1 MKKINVVLVGQPNVG
16 KSLLI
21 NALCKANMK
30 VGNFPGVTVEKA
42 VAKAYYKDYEIKFI
56 DLPGTYA
63 LDGYSEEEKIT
74 KNYIENENYDIIVNV
89 LDSTNLERNLALSMQ
104 LLDINKKM
112 ILALNMQDEAHN
124 EGAWINDKALE
135 ELLKIPCISVS
146 AKTKQN
152 LNSLL
157 ELIIQNHEKQFIA
170 PQRIYSDVI
179 ENELD
184 KITEFL
190 NNKKLNHHDLSNR
203 QFAFDLL
210 LGKQQSEFDELNSL
224 INSARNRLFMEYDTQ
239 DLNMIF
245 RENLMAFAKA
255 VAMKVLS
262 QSKKKNKNLTKN
274 IDAILTNKYL
284 GIPIFLF
291 FMWALFQ
298 LTFTLGQ
305 IPMDYIESGFAAF
318 GNLCKEYI
326 SNELLASILADGII
340 GGVGAVVLFLPNI
353 IILFFGIALLETTGY
368 MSRVA
373 FLLDGILHK
382 FGLHGKSFIPLITGF
397 GCSVPAFMATRTL
410 KNKRD
415 RLLTLFVINFM
426 SCGARLPV
434 YVLFI
439 GAFFP
444 SEKAGNYLFGIYI
457 LGAILG
463 LCAAKLL
470 RMTAFRGFDEPFV
483 MEMPK
488 YRMPNWHLVW
498 FMVYNKAKMYLKKAG
513 TFILLASLLIWF
525 ASNFPQNN
533 VADVNLSE
541 LEKQE
546 LAIEN
551 SYLGQFGKAI
561 EPVFAPLELDWKLS
575 VSLVSGLAA
584 KEVMISTMGVL
595 YSLGSE
601 VDEENLALRETIAK
615 TIPFPTAVAYILFVM
630 IYNPCFAATIVFSKE
645 SGKAKYT
652 LYLFIFTCTVAYIVA
667 FVGLNITKF
676 VLN

>member
-1 MKKINVVLVGQPNVG
+1 MKKITIALAGQPNVG

-30 VGNFPGVTVEKA
+30 VGNFSGVTIEKA
-42 VAKAYYKDYEIKFI
+42 MAKTRYKNYEFEII
-56 DLPGTYA
+56 DLPGTYS

-74 KNYIENENYDIIVNV
+74 RHFLESKNYDIIVNV
-89 LDSTNLERNLALSMQ
+89 LDATNLERNLIFSLE
-104 LLDINKKM
+104 LLNLNKKM
-112 ILALNMQDEAHN
+112 LLALNMCDEAKK
-124 EGAWINDKALE
+124 EGIKLQSEILSQELNINVLQ
-135 ELLKIPCISVS
+135 IS
-146 AKTKQN
+146 AKTKEN
-152 LNSLL
+152 L
-157 ELIIQNHEKQFIA
+157 ELL
-170 PQRIYSDVI
+170 
-179 ENELD
+179 LD
-184 KITEFL
+184 KIITLFESKFIPKSKFSTLLCEKNLAKEELL
-190 NNKKLNHHDLSNR
+190 NYANDLSN
-203 QFAFDLL
+203 
-210 LGKQQSEFDELNSL
+210 
-224 INSARNRLFMEYDTQ
+224 
-239 DLNMIF
+239 
-245 RENLMAFAKA
+245 
-255 VAMKVLS
+255 KVITYT
-262 QSKKKNKNLTKN
+262 KKEKNLTKK
-274 IDAILTNKYL
+274 IDALLIHKIFGL
-284 GIPIFLF
+284 PIFLF

-298 LTFTLGQ
+298 LTFSLGQ
-305 IPMDYIESGFAAF
+305 IPMDYIESGFTALGDLIKNNIPNTF
-318 GNLCKEYI
+318 
-326 SNELLASILADGII
+326 LASALADGVIA
-340 GGVGAVVLFLPNI
+340 GVGAVILFLPNI

-373 FLLDGILHK
+373 FLLDGILYK

-470 RMTAFRGFDEPFV
+470 RMTAFRGLDEPFV

-533 VADVNLSE
+533 VTNVNLSE

-561 EPVFAPLELDWKLS
+561 EPIFAPLELDWKLS

-601 VDEENLALRETIAK
+601 VDEGNLALRETIANA
-615 TIPFPTAVAYILFVM
+615 IPFPTAVAYILFVM

-645 SGKAKYT
+645 SGKLKYT
-652 LYLFIFTCTVAYIVA
+652 FFLFLFTCISAYIVA
-667 FVGLNITKF
+667 FIGLNIAKF
-676 VLN
+676 VIN